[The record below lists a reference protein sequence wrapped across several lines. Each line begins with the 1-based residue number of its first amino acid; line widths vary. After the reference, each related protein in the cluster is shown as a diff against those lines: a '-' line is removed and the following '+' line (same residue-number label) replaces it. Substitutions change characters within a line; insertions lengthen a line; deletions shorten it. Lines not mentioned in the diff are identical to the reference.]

1 MYVRHRA
8 SSENPQLHSSWSNF
22 SVTATRPKRA
32 RTHGYKVSTFLA
44 DEALEG
50 VLLVQKTYQLKYEAR
65 MDELG
70 SELVVEDDEE
80 EKVQDEQLQEGESDR
95 GQGYAFSRLRVHYKK
110 PGSCGKGVEEDMRQ
124 HPY

>member
-1 MYVRHRA
+1 MD
-8 SSENPQLHSSWSNF
+8 
-22 SVTATRPKRA
+22 
-32 RTHGYKVSTFLA
+32 KVSTFLA

-70 SELVVEDDEE
+70 SELVVEDDDEE
-80 EKVQDEQLQEGESDR
+80 VQDEQSQKGESDR
-95 GQGYAFSRLRVHYKK
+95 ETRLRILEVESASQKA
-110 PGSCGKGVEEDMRQ
+110 GSCGKGVEEDMRQ